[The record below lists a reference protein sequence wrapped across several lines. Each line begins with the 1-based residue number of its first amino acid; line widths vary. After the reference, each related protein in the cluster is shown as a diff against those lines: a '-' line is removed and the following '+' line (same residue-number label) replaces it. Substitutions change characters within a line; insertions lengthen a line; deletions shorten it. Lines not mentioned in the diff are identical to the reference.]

1 MKADKHQ
8 MNFDEKLARPIKP
21 DPATREPFLWFQSL
35 HLLHCLGAGATE
47 KNLIRSFTLRR
58 GLNILWAEPEDPETS
73 AGLYGDGFAGHATG
87 KTLFCRILRHL
98 LGEPNYGTEELEEH
112 VKDTFQELWAVATIR
127 LNGQSW
133 LVGRPLAGPGGD
145 FAIEDGTMEEVF
157 ESVPTFAGY
166 KKFTDALENE
176 CGSPLAKM
184 YPAEA
189 WRNLLPWIAR
199 DQEARFSTITAW
211 RDSSSEADN
220 PRTSVAAQHLI
231 LRAVLGLLHKDEFDM
246 RAEVS
251 KKEEEIKDWNA
262 SILVKQTVVSRDLQ
276 AVQRTLVSVPRL
288 AVELIDLEAAKTQV
302 TSQKEIRQE
311 ALAHFQKQPESDEV
325 VAARKALQDA
335 MSAKATA
342 EARIRTLEEE
352 IPALQKQAEKSLL
365 LVEDIKKKGL
375 RDPKR
380 VAEKFCPNSYL
391 KAVKRECVEASPED
405 VEASM
410 VEIGDLEEQAQG
422 LADSLTAKQAEKARL
437 ESQKDQLDA
446 EAGDKQRNLSAAI
459 KQFPSPVLAVERE
472 VTLLEKAE
480 DELDTAMQSVTE
492 LEDTRSLIL
501 QAQGRIASLK
511 EELNHLKSEADK
523 KLRSFSDIFGDIIRA
538 VLGASIS
545 ASADLTER
553 GIQMRV
559 KRSSRELGGAAVES
573 VKTIAFDLAAVL
585 QAVEGNCAHPRFLI
599 HDGPREADMA
609 RVIYERFFLYARRI
623 EEALPTDESS
633 FQYILTTTTHPPAD
647 MQEGSQWLLG
657 EKLSGK
663 TKEGR
668 LLKEDF

>member
-1 MKADKHQ
+1 MKTEQTNWD
-8 MNFDEKLARPIKP
+8 DKLARPIKP
-21 DPATREPFLWFQSL
+21 KADIHEPFLWFQEV
-35 HLLHCLGAGATE
+35 HLVKRLGAGDA
-47 KNLIRSFTLRR
+47 KPNRIRSFKLRP

-73 AGLYGDGFAGHATG
+73 EGLYGDGFAGHATG

-98 LGEPNYGTEELEEH
+98 LGEPNYGTEELEDH

-127 LNGQSW
+127 LNGKSW

-145 FAIEDGTMEEVF
+145 FAIEDGRLEAVF
-157 ESVPTFAGY
+157 AAVPSFIGY
-166 KKFTDALENE
+166 KKFTDALEHE
-176 CGSPLAKM
+176 CGTPLAKM

-189 WRNLLPWIAR
+189 WRNLLPWLAR

-231 LRAVLGLLHKDEFDM
+231 LRAVLGLLHPDEFDM

-251 KKEEEIKDWNA
+251 KKEEEIKGWNA
-262 SILVKQTVVSRDLQ
+262 AVPLKQSAASRDIK
-276 AVQRTLVSVPRL
+276 AVQRTLKSVPSL
-288 AVELIDLEAAKTQV
+288 VVELIDLEAAKAKV
-302 TSQKEIRQE
+302 TSQREIRQE

-335 MSAKATA
+335 LTAQATAKA
-342 EARIRTLEEE
+342 RIKTLDEE
-352 IPALQKQAEKSLL
+352 IPKLDEQAKNSLL
-365 LVEDIKKKGL
+365 LVDRIKKKGL

-391 KAVKRECVEASPED
+391 KAVERECVKASPDD

-410 VEIGDLEEQAQG
+410 VEISELEEQAQA
-422 LADSLTAKQAEKARL
+422 LTDSLQAKRNEKARL
-437 ESQKDQLDA
+437 ESQEDQLSADVTQ
-446 EAGDKQRNLSAAI
+446 KSTNLTAAI
-459 KQFPSPVLAVERE
+459 GKFPSPAIAIERE
-472 VTLLEKAE
+472 ITFLEVAE
-480 DELDTAMQSVTE
+480 EELDTAITSDKALEE
-492 LEDTRSLIL
+492 LHNNIRR
-501 QAQGRIASLK
+501 AQNKIVELK
-511 EELNHLKSEADK
+511 GKLNHLKSEADK
-523 KLRSFSDIFGDIIRA
+523 KLRSFSDVFGDIIRA
-538 VLGASIS
+538 VLGSS
-545 ASADLTER
+545 LTVSADLTER

-585 QAVEGNCAHPRFLI
+585 QSIEGNCVHPRFLI

-623 EEALPTDESS
+623 EDSLPPDEAT
-633 FQYILTTTTHPPAD
+633 FQYILTTTTHPPAE
-647 MQEGSQWLLG
+647 MQDGSKWLLG

-663 TKEGR
+663 TKAGR
-668 LLKEDF
+668 LLMEDF